1 MLGFK
6 FDNLKILLIS
16 LTNRKLAMFTIR
28 AFIQPKSNKL
38 TNNKIKRKWK
48 QQNLL
53 VDAGQNSMRIRGMMV
68 MVEQYGSG
76 NEIIKR
82 ERRFC

>member
-16 LTNRKLAMFTIR
+16 LTNRKLAMFTVR

-38 TNNKIKRKWK
+38 TNNKVKRKWK
-48 QQNLL
+48 Q
-53 VDAGQNSMRIRGMMV
+53 
-68 MVEQYGSG
+68 
-76 NEIIKR
+76 
-82 ERRFC
+82 